1 MLPIKAK
8 VTTDATRHLSKAR
21 IDANMRDES
30 IAGRTTKYTEAA
42 TVANGGDVQ
51 TKTHAASI
59 ISRDQK
65 TGRNFQQPSS
75 LNELSEAAHEADKE
89 RLHDGI
95 VTDKNYTAA
104 TGRLVNEDVSFLNKK
119 NLARFDVIG
128 MQENALKRRRH
139 IKQARKLAR
148 V

>member
-1 MLPIKAK
+1 
-8 VTTDATRHLSKAR
+8 
-21 IDANMRDES
+21 
-30 IAGRTTKYTEAA
+30 
-42 TVANGGDVQ
+42 
-51 TKTHAASI
+51 
-59 ISRDQK
+59 
-65 TGRNFQQPSS
+65 
-75 LNELSEAAHEADKE
+75 
-89 RLHDGI
+89 